1 MRKSKYLIINSF
13 YFDFNDD
20 LSEIT
25 NVKELFKNQNI
36 LDIFRFDKLISI
48 KENQFM
54 NKNINFIY
62 LPKNIE
68 KINFCAFDDNQ
79 IESLDL
85 SNCINLKVIGYGAFA
100 NNQIKQ
106 LKLPDSI
113 KLIDVSAFSSNK
125 IEILDISNC
134 TNLNNIKFGVMRYNK
149 IKQLKLPKN
158 IMTIEENAFETNEIE
173 ILDLL
178 EYNQLKNI
186 FFYAFSSN
194 PIKEVKILDNIEI
207 EYDID
212 YYKND
217 MWNNFA
223 KYYDKNEKKAGDYKY
238 IYNKWQWYPL

>member
-1 MRKSKYLIINSF
+1 MKNFERNLKPEEALNIGKWHNIPIKIKDQL
-13 YFDFNDD
+13 
-20 LSEIT
+20 L
-25 NVKELFKNQNI
+25 KEAI
-36 LDIFRFDKLISI
+36 AISDSL
-48 KENQFM
+48 KENNEVNLRGIIF
-54 NKNINFIY
+54 
-62 LPKNIE
+62 KNIE
-68 KINFCAFDDNQ
+68 EIECYAFANNQ
-79 IESLDL
+79 IKILDL
-85 SNCINLKVIGYGAFA
+85 SNCIKLKNIEQGAFEE
-100 NNQIKQ
+100 NQIKQ

-113 KLIDVSAFSSNK
+113 KLINDSAFSSNK

-158 IMTIEENAFETNEIE
+158 IMTIEENAFEANEIE

-186 FFYAFSSN
+186 FLYAFSSN
-194 PIKEVKILDNIEI
+194 PIKEVKILDNIKI

-223 KYYDKNEKKAGDYKY
+223 KYYKKNKKKSGDYKLEN
-238 IYNKWQWYPL
+238 NKWQWYPL